1 MDEFDS
7 TLNCL
12 CLKSLHIQNL
22 GTGSKWKPKTNL
34 NLAKPFD
41 YDVVNDVNEMN
52 ADWDHD
58 KFDGTGG
65 QEAQGQA
72 TKKDHGRDF

>member
-1 MDEFDS
+1 
-7 TLNCL
+7 
-12 CLKSLHIQNL
+12 
-22 GTGSKWKPKTNL
+22 
-34 NLAKPFD
+34 
-41 YDVVNDVNEMN
+41 MN

-58 KFDGTGG
+58 NFDGTGG